1 MRLCLELLKNN
12 CVDVFHFSLSF
23 FQIEPVVV
31 DEINIQLGGGPDGYR
46 ATFRSIEAFGVSN
59 LTLTNLR

>member
-1 MRLCLELLKNN
+1 MNLIEFDC
-12 CVDVFHFSLSF
+12 FG
-23 FQIEPVVV
+23 FQIEPVLV

-46 ATFRSIEAFGVSN
+46 ATFRNIQAFGVSN

>member
-1 MRLCLELLKNN
+1 MCFISL
-12 CVDVFHFSLSF
+12 FLSF

>member
-1 MRLCLELLKNN
+1 MMHLKLNIN
-12 CVDVFHFSLSF
+12 CVDLFSLF
-23 FQIEPVVV
+23 FQIEPVIV

-46 ATFRSIEAFGVSN
+46 ATFRSIEAYGVSN